1 MGCALQLQT
10 TTLKPKLCAYNQDI
24 IMAVSYDTKTK
35 KNRPYSNQDKS
46 DNAEEVSSDTQH
58 TSLLDSAS

>member
-1 MGCALQLQT
+1 MGRQSNSYIVKDFLHVGCALQLQI

-35 KNRPYSNQDKS
+35 KTDHIVTKTNQTMQKR
-46 DNAEEVSSDTQH
+46 
-58 TSLLDSAS
+58 

>member
-35 KNRPYSNQDKS
+35 KKTDHIVTKTNQTMQKR
-46 DNAEEVSSDTQH
+46 
-58 TSLLDSAS
+58 